1 MLAHNKTILNPDGP
15 SDNMFPTC
23 VKVEDG
29 DKLVDFEEVPV
40 GEDHTVNVKLIPNPE
55 CFGRLDGDELIGEMD
70 NPDGVFFIEG
80 GLDISFE
87 EFMRSDGHLLELGF
101 EPSAEGEFEAQL
113 RIGFPTTFDEEIQQD
128 LILQIFGTGVAN
140 SEPSDED

>member
-1 MLAHNKTILNPDGP
+1 
-15 SDNMFPTC
+15 
-23 VKVEDG
+23 
-29 DKLVDFEEVPV
+29 
-40 GEDHTVNVKLIPNPE
+40 PNPE